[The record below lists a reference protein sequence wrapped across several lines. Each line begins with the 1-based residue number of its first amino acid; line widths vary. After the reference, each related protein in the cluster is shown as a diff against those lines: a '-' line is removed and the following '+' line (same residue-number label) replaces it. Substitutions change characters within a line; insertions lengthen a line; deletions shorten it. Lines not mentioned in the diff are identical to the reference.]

1 MLIQNDCKMKNQDNP
16 LLQPWSTPYQTPP
29 FNQIKTEHYLPA
41 FKEAIKEARKEIE
54 DIKNNTAEPTF
65 ENTIAALDRSG
76 ERLNRISNIFFNLLE
91 AETSPEMQQIAQEV
105 SPLLTEFSNDIKL
118 DGLLFEKV
126 NHVHEYAENLTTE
139 QQMLLDD
146 TYRSFVNSGAALSQ
160 LDQAQY
166 RKISARLSLLGLTYG
181 ENVLNATNAF
191 TKHITDKSLLAGIP
205 ESRLAVAQTKA
216 EAKGLKGWL
225 FDLSQPSVTA
235 VLSYADNRELR
246 KEIYM
251 AYNTK
256 AYKDKFDNQEI
267 VKETLK
273 LRHKVARLLGYTNFA
288 EYVLK
293 ERMAANVENV
303 MNLENELLKYSMP
316 VAKRELA
323 KVTEYA
329 HSLGFE
335 GELCRWDFAYY
346 SEKLKTHLFQ
356 LNDEMLK
363 PYFKLEKVIEGVF
376 GLATDLFGLSFR
388 PTQEV
393 PVYHRDVK
401 VFEVYHAER
410 LMALLYLD
418 FHPRDSKRGG
428 AWMTEFREQHIDS
441 DGRDVRP
448 LVSLVMNFTPST
460 PDHPSLLT
468 FGELTTFMHEFG
480 HALHGMLS
488 EVHYS
493 GISGTSVPRDFVELP
508 SQLLENWAVE
518 KEFLSTFAYHYQT
531 GELIPDELVQKM
543 KDFRNFNAG
552 YASCRQLSFG
562 LLDMMWHTTDPSKIK
577 DIQAAERR
585 AMAPAEL
592 LPLVDGTCMST
603 AFSHIFAGGYA
614 AGYYGYKWAEVLD
627 ADAFSL
633 FKEKGIY
640 NKEVADSYVENILS
654 KGGTDKP
661 MNLYVK
667 FRGREPK
674 VDALLEREGLKEAEN

>member
-1 MLIQNDCKMKNQDNP
+1 MKHQDNP
-16 LLQPWSTPYQTPP
+16 LLQAWSTPYQTPP
-29 FNQIKTEHYLPA
+29 FDKIKIEHYLPA

-54 DIKNNTAEPTF
+54 EIKSNPDEPTF

-76 ERLNRISNIFFNLLE
+76 ECLNRISNIFFNLLE
-91 AETSPEMQQIAQEV
+91 ADSTPEMQQIAQDV

-126 NHVHEYAENLTTE
+126 YQVHEHAEGLTTE

-160 LDQAQY
+160 YDKAQY
-166 RKISARLSLLGLTYG
+166 RKMSSRLSLLALTYG

-191 TKHITDKSLLAGIP
+191 SKHVTDKALLAGIP
-205 ESRLAVAQTKA
+205 ESRLAVARAKA
-216 EAKGLKGWL
+216 EAKGLEGWL

-246 KEIYM
+246 KEIFM

-267 VKETLK
+267 VKETLS
-273 LRHKVARLLGYTNFA
+273 LRHKVAQLLGYANFA

-303 MNLENELLKYSMP
+303 MRLENELLKYSMP
-316 VAKRELA
+316 VAQRELA
-323 KVTEYA
+323 QVTEYA

-346 SEKLKTHLFQ
+346 SEKLKTHRFQ
-356 LNDEMLK
+356 FNDEMLK

-376 GLATDLFGLSFR
+376 GLATDLFGLSFQ
-388 PTQEV
+388 PTQQV
-393 PVYHRDVK
+393 PVYHPDVK
-401 VFEVYHAER
+401 VFEVYRSER

-428 AWMTEFREQHIDS
+428 AWMTEFREQHVDA

-460 PDHPSLLT
+460 PGHPSLLT

-493 GISGTSVPRDFVELP
+493 SISGTSVPRDFVELP

-518 KEFLSTFAYHYQT
+518 KEFLSKFAYHYQT

-543 KDFRNFNAG
+543 KAFRNFNAG

-577 DIQAAERR
+577 DVQEMERS

-603 AFSHIFAGGYA
+603 AFTHIFAGGYA

-633 FKEKGIY
+633 FKEKGVY

-654 KGGTDKP
+654 KGGSDKP

-674 VDALLEREGLKEAEN
+674 VDALLEREGLK